1 MIKSTICVEFVE
13 RQIGVCVFGA
23 AASVVA
29 LFYFREV
36 FMENIGVKRE
46 IDGNGRLCI
55 PKEMR
60 TLLKLE
66 NEVELVAT
74 KDGVL
79 IRNPRYVLVERKDL
93 IKNTDKR

>member
-1 MIKSTICVEFVE
+1 
-13 RQIGVCVFGA
+13 
-23 AASVVA
+23 
-29 LFYFREV
+29 
-36 FMENIGVKRE
+36 MENIGVKRE